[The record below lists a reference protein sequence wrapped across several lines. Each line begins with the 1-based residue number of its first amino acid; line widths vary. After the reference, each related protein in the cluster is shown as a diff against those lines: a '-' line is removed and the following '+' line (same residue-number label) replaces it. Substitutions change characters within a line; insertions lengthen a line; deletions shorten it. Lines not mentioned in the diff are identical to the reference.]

1 MEIWIK
7 SQVVNLLNE
16 IYNSDILEKTV
27 SVVEGKS
34 LLNKEYSKGG
44 LDRNRGFY
52 GKFMLLDILI
62 DNMARGRKISD
73 KQIEKGATADYI
85 YYFDEDNMLK
95 LVEKLPDT
103 KYTSYEYISRK
114 ENCEIGVEINQW
126 DSNVLNEGDLYIT
139 KTIYDNEKIK
149 ENIFLGGIM
158 TDKIEH
164 IVKTHDITDVVF
176 DLDIEHYEYKDDLL
190 IKGTVLSIAQYGELF
205 INKYNYEF
213 IYDQNGVFIGC
224 RHDDQC
230 EDFIK
235 LKTHVKEFLSGSKIE
250 NKKTNLKA
258 EVCKALTKK
267 INDINEQDLCAISIF
282 INDDDEIVTDF
293 SINYNCEK
301 DCLNAGQYDE
311 QRWNYACW
319 NGAEESLMEIIYAAG
334 KECRKTRLKKIVTDF
349 AKELQEQGCLKE
361 RFKKDIP
368 IIIHDYEYSKEYL
381 NATRKCNV
389 NGEADDFFKWY
400 NEEMR

>member
-139 KTIYDNEKIK
+139 KTIYDN
-149 ENIFLGGIM
+149 
-158 TDKIEH
+158 
-164 IVKTHDITDVVF
+164 
-176 DLDIEHYEYKDDLL
+176 
-190 IKGTVLSIAQYGELF
+190 
-205 INKYNYEF
+205 
-213 IYDQNGVFIGC
+213 
-224 RHDDQC
+224 
-230 EDFIK
+230 
-235 LKTHVKEFLSGSKIE
+235 
-250 NKKTNLKA
+250 
-258 EVCKALTKK
+258 
-267 INDINEQDLCAISIF
+267 
-282 INDDDEIVTDF
+282 
-293 SINYNCEK
+293 
-301 DCLNAGQYDE
+301 
-311 QRWNYACW
+311 
-319 NGAEESLMEIIYAAG
+319 
-334 KECRKTRLKKIVTDF
+334 
-349 AKELQEQGCLKE
+349 
-361 RFKKDIP
+361 
-368 IIIHDYEYSKEYL
+368 
-381 NATRKCNV
+381 
-389 NGEADDFFKWY
+389 
-400 NEEMR
+400 

>member
-139 KTIYDNEKIK
+139 KTIYDNCKCQ
-149 ENIFLGGIM
+149 
-158 TDKIEH
+158 
-164 IVKTHDITDVVF
+164 
-176 DLDIEHYEYKDDLL
+176 YKN
-190 IKGTVLSIAQYGELF
+190 AQ
-205 INKYNYEF
+205 K
-213 IYDQNGVFIGC
+213 V
-224 RHDDQC
+224 
-230 EDFIK
+230 
-235 LKTHVKEFLSGSKIE
+235 E
-250 NKKTNLKA
+250 NKNVHFSNYSSSDCVSKKA
-258 EVCKALTKK
+258 RFSLRRYDGPFM
-267 INDINEQDLCAISIF
+267 DII
-282 INDDDEIVTDF
+282 
-293 SINYNCEK
+293 
-301 DCLNAGQYDE
+301 
-311 QRWNYACW
+311 
-319 NGAEESLMEIIYAAG
+319 
-334 KECRKTRLKKIVTDF
+334 
-349 AKELQEQGCLKE
+349 
-361 RFKKDIP
+361 
-368 IIIHDYEYSKEYL
+368 
-381 NATRKCNV
+381 
-389 NGEADDFFKWY
+389 
-400 NEEMR
+400 